1 MGGEGSRRTIWTGSS
16 RTPHPP
22 CATRNDTWVAWP
34 GGQGRGRCREKVGSS
49 CPSGGERTLPAGV
62 CSGPGGCSGCPVG
75 RRGTGVSWPATT
87 TPATSSAASGTPQSS
102 TRPRWARTAGSPSLR
117 AAARATHTRVNQRTG
132 RNTSKGFASSV
143 VLKTGSQP
151 SGTPI
156 RGASCPRS
164 SVTLFSEC
172 YLSVRLVSSST

>member
-1 MGGEGSRRTIWTGSS
+1 MSGEGGELMPEWRGEDSPRRS
-16 RTPHPP
+16 
-22 CATRNDTWVAWP
+22 
-34 GGQGRGRCREKVGSS
+34 
-49 CPSGGERTLPAGV
+49 LL
-62 CSGPGGCSGCPVG
+62 
-75 RRGTGVSWPATT
+75 
-87 TPATSSAASGTPQSS
+87 
-102 TRPRWARTAGSPSLR
+102 RPRRLLRLSGRTARDRRFLAGDNNARNVVCCFGDPAELDTATMGPQCWVSFIG

-164 SVTLFSEC
+164 SVMLFSEC